1 MQKWKRY
8 VAGAALAA
16 PIAMGVDLTSI
27 ILNGRWIM

>member
-8 VAGAALAA
+8 LAGAAVAA
-16 PIAMGVDLTSI
+16 PLALSADLTEL